1 MSKRREIKSQ
11 RKITIKI
18 MRLRRKKKINKEK
31 LIAIN
36 VERRDISQTNALL
49 MKIPEEIKYLC

>member
-1 MSKRREIKSQ
+1 
-11 RKITIKI
+11 